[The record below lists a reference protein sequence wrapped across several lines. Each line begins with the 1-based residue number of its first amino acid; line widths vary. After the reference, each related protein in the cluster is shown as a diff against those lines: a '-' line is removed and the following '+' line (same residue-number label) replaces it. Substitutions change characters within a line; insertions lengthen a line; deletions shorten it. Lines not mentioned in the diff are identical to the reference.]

1 MIEVSKTAADVHSM
15 SNGTILQSFKKKKHQ
30 RRYDSKKKIIYI
42 ICGEK

>member
-15 SNGTILQSFKKKKHQ
+15 SNGTILQSFKKKHQ